1 MKRKSPQIKGC
12 IEVTSDQ
19 VRGDSDALV
28 RRFCK
33 KVKRS
38 GILEEVRERRYFKKP
53 TVKRAEE
60 KRNRKRTIEKI
71 NRQRDSLYNIDGTI
85 SKRRR

>member
-1 MKRKSPQIKGC
+1 MKRKPPQIKGC

-60 KRNRKRTIEKI
+60 KRNRKRIIEKI
-71 NRQRDSLYNIDGTI
+71 NRQRASLYNIDGTI